1 MNYETPE
8 LRAVAT
14 AISAIQNSKSQHVRE
29 SQINPLDVTSAYE
42 DWE

>member
-8 LRAVAT
+8 VRELAP
-14 AISAIQNSKSQHVRE
+14 AISAIQHAKSGSPRE
-29 SQINPLDVTSAYE
+29 SEINPRDVTSAYE